1 MLRTLLI
8 LTAVC
13 CRLGTLAQSA
23 DTAYKG
29 AGVLGASINSHT
41 LHSIQHQYNGL
52 EERIQRQSN
61 RLLTRLQKQES
72 KLQQKIS
79 RKDSLLAKNIF
90 AQSRQQYQALQAKLL
105 APAGKLSA
113 SPLKE
118 YIPSLDSIST
128 AVRFLEQSPV
138 KFTQLSSEQLKQ
150 VQGLGQQAQALQ
162 ARLQQA
168 ADIQAFIKER
178 KELLKTQVEKLGLA
192 RQFNRLNKEVYYYQQ
207 RIAGYKAVLKDKQQ
221 LETKALT
228 ALRELPA
235 FKDFMQ
241 KNSYLSQ
248 LFPAGAGNAAGGMD
262 GLQTRDQVQALIN
275 QRIGAGGSS
284 SLPRSGPDN
293 TGQAYVQQQ
302 LQLAQNQLS
311 QFKDKLNQLGGGSSD
326 LVMPDFKPNS
336 QKTKTFLQR
345 LEYGF
350 NIQSQN
356 NRNILPATTDLG
368 LSLGYKLSDKAVI
381 GIGGSYKQGWGTL
394 FNHIRLSGQGMS
406 IRSFIDIKAKG
417 SFWISGGYEWNY
429 LSGLDSL
436 SRIAGNVTKW
446 QRSGLVGLTKKYK
459 VGKKEGK
466 LQVLWDFLAREQ
478 VPRSAAFKF
487 RIGYSF

>member
-1 MLRTLLI
+1 MLRILLI

-13 CRLGTLAQSA
+13 CRLITFAQSA
-23 DTAYKG
+23 DPAYQG
-29 AGVLGASINSHT
+29 AGKLGANINSNT
-41 LHSIQHQYNGL
+41 LLAIQHQYTGL
-52 EERIQRQSN
+52 EENIQRHSN
-61 RLLTRLQKQES
+61 RLLARLQKQEL
-72 KLQQKIS
+72 KLQRKLN

-90 AQSRQQYQALQAKLL
+90 AQSQQQYQSLQAKLS
-105 APAGKLSA
+105 APPGNLSA
-113 SPLKE
+113 NSLKE

-128 AVRFLEQSPV
+128 AVRFLKQSPV

-150 VQGLGQQAQALQ
+150 VQGLGQQVQALQ
-162 ARLQQA
+162 SRLQQA
-168 ADIQAFIKER
+168 ADIQAFIKQR
-178 KELLKTQVEKLGLA
+178 RELLKAQLENLGLTK
-192 RQFNRLNKEVYYYQQ
+192 QFNRLNKEVYYYQQ

-221 LETKALT
+221 LETKALA

-248 LFPAGAGNAAGGMD
+248 LFPAGAGNAAGGID
-262 GLQTRDQVQALIN
+262 GLQTRDQVQALIS
-275 QRIGAGGSS
+275 QRIGTSAAG
-284 SLPRSGPDN
+284 SLPGSGPDN

-302 LQLAQNQLS
+302 LQSAQNQLS
-311 QFKDKLNQLGGGSSD
+311 QLKDKLNQLGGGSSD
-326 LVMPDFKPNS
+326 LVMPDFNPNN

-356 NRNILPATTDLG
+356 NRSILPATTDLG
-368 LSLGYKLSDKAVI
+368 LSLGYRLNDKAVV

-429 LSGLDSL
+429 LTGLDSL
-436 SRIAGNVTKW
+436 SRMYSNITKW

-466 LQVLWDFLAREQ
+466 LQLLWDFLSQSQSPKA
-478 VPRSAAFKF
+478 PALKF
-487 RIGYSF
+487 RIGYSL